1 MAAARLKKMG
11 VDKIVK
17 EQVVG
22 ARKSPAGVRKA
33 IAKERKLQK
42 KIEHLN
48 RTSALRAVESVI
60 MKKKSSP
67 SKAKS
72 PKRRK

>member
-1 MAAARLKKMG
+1 VAAARLKKMG

-48 RTSALRAVESVI
+48 RTSALRAVEDMI
-60 MKKKSSP
+60 IKKSSP